1 MTTATLS
8 KVDQITDR
16 IDRLKRQECTLKN
29 SNAKQVRIMIGD
41 FTPFVISDSVYPT
54 KEFKA
59 EYLKRLKNLRIEL
72 QGELM
77 ELQKQEYNPFTT
89 AS

>member
-1 MTTATLS
+1 MTAATLS
-8 KVDQITDR
+8 KVDEITDR

-54 KEFKA
+54 KEIKA

-77 ELQKQEYNPFTT
+77 ELQKEFNPLHT

>member
-1 MTTATLS
+1 MITETIS
-8 KVDQITDR
+8 KADKIIDR

-29 SNAKQVRIMIGD
+29 SNAKQIRIMIGD
-41 FTPFVISDSVYPT
+41 FTPFIVSDSVYPT
-54 KEFKA
+54 KEFKK

-72 QGELM
+72 QGQLM
-77 ELQKQEYNPFTT
+77 ELQQNEFNAFTT